1 MINYYQ
7 TAEAEYI
14 AYFYLI
20 ELYCR
25 RIAHYIMQ
33 RNRNKKVIIT
43 GENRIIDGIS

>member
-20 ELYCR
+20 ERLQHKRSFCEAK
-25 RIAHYIMQ
+25 IW
-33 RNRNKKVIIT
+33 V
-43 GENRIIDGIS
+43 